1 MTPNIEHEKDDQ
13 QFTIKL
19 GEDDAELAYSLPEEG
34 IICFTHTYVP
44 ENNRGNGLAV
54 KLIEK
59 GLAYAREHN
68 YKVKA
73 QCPAVVKYLKAH
85 PEYNDIT
92 V

>member
-1 MTPNIEHEKDDQ
+1 MSANIDHEKDDQ

-19 GEDDAELAYSLPEEG
+19 GDDDAELAYTLPEEG

-44 ENNRGNGLAV
+44 EPERGKGLAA

-59 GLAYAREHN
+59 GIAYAREQN
-68 YKVKA
+68 YKVQA
-73 QCPAVVKYLKAH
+73 QCPAVAKYLKAH
-85 PEYNDIT
+85 PEHDDIK

>member
-1 MTPNIEHEKDDQ
+1 MADIKHEKEYQ

-19 GEDDAELAYSLPEEG
+19 GEDDAELAYTLPSEG
-34 IICFTHTYVP
+34 VICFTHTYVP
-44 ENNRGNGLAV
+44 KSDRGSGLAV
-54 KLIEK
+54 KMIEK

-73 QCPAVVKYLKAH
+73 TCPAVVKYLKAH
-85 PEYNDIT
+85 PEHKDIT